1 MDTHIEFL
9 MCVFF
14 YVSYCAYVFNSPA
27 KKKNLNNMRK
37 LILLLFVVTSLSSI
51 SQTSYPTGRWKA
63 WWIAHPTDQ
72 GTQFGVF
79 HFRKTIQLTAKPDS
93 FIIHVS
99 GDNVYNLFVNGQK
112 VAHGPARSDLA
123 NWNFETINIAP
134 FLQTGKNIITSTVWN
149 FAEYRPYA
157 QISYRTAFIIQGHGP
172 AEEIINTNKNWKVI
186 RDSAYKPLPLNRNEL
201 RTYIVVAEGEELDA
215 KHAVWDFGSSDYKDD
230 SWLEAGE
237 LRWHPAKT
245 RTYGTDGNWM
255 LVPRTIPMLEEKS
268 IRFGAVRRSDIP
280 IPDSF
285 VEGKHPI
292 VIPSFTKTTIL
303 LDQKHLTNAYPQ
315 IFTDSGQHAIIKFTY
330 AEALYDDNRAKGN
343 RDTIQNKKIMGVSD
357 RFIADGKKRKYQPL
371 YFRTYRYVQLDIE
384 TRESPLII
392 RDVSGVFTGYPFE
405 EKASFE
411 TTNDTL
417 RRIWDVGWRTARLCA
432 LDTYVDCPYYEQL
445 QYVGDTRIQALISLY
460 VSGDDRLMKKSI
472 DDISHSFI
480 PDGLT
485 QSRYPSRDLQVI
497 PTFSLWWVCMIY
509 DYYMHRT
516 DDAWIKGHLPGIQK
530 VIEWYDARM
539 YENGMLGKLS
549 WWQFV
554 DWSWPWKSDEEMGGV
569 PPGVKEGGSSII
581 TLQYAYTL
589 QRAAALM
596 RKFGKTQLADQ
607 YLNRA
612 KQLTSATYK
621 LCWDAAKK
629 MFADTYEK
637 KSYSQHA
644 NIMAV
649 LTDAIPIAQQPLLIK
664 KISDDKSITQATYYF
679 TFYMF
684 EALKKVKKGN
694 EFLGRL
700 EPWKDMLTKGLT
712 TFAENPEPVRSD
724 CHAWSASPN
733 YQLLSI
739 VCGIN
744 PGTAGFRMVKIEPY
758 LGHLQSVKG
767 KMPHPKGMISVE
779 FEKRGPMLEGEV
791 ELPAGVSGILLWN
804 GRSIVL
810 KGGKQTVTL

>member
-1 MDTHIEFL
+1 MKKL
-9 MCVFF
+9 VFF
-14 YVSYCAYVFNSPA
+14 
-27 KKKNLNNMRK
+27 
-37 LILLLFVVTSLSSI
+37 LLFSISFNVI
-51 SQTSYPTGRWKA
+51 SQTPYPTGRWKA
-63 WWIAHPTDQ
+63 WWISHPTDQ

-79 HFRKTIQLTAKPDS
+79 HFRKTIQLTSKPDS

-99 GDNVYNLFVNGQK
+99 GDNVYNLFVNGEK

-123 NWNFETINIAP
+123 NWNFETIDIAR
-134 FLQTGKNIITSTVWN
+134 FLKNGDNIIAATVWN

-157 QISYRTAFIIQGHGP
+157 QISYRTAFIIQGHGQ
-172 AEEIINTNKNWKVI
+172 AEEIINTNKTWKVI
-186 RDSAYKPLPLNRNEL
+186 RDSGYKPLPIDRNEL
-201 RTYIVVAEGEELDA
+201 RTYIVVAEGEEVNA
-215 KHAVWDFGSSDYKDD
+215 KHAIWEFAATEFKDD
-230 SWLEAGE
+230 NWIAANE

-255 LVPRTIPMLEEKS
+255 LVPRTIPMLEEKN
-268 IRFGAVRRSDIP
+268 IRFGAVRRSTVLVPNGFVQGLQPISIP
-280 IPDSF
+280 P
-285 VEGKHPI
+285 
-292 VIPSFTKTTIL
+292 FTKVSIL
-303 LDQKHLTNAYPQ
+303 LDQLHLTNAYPQ
-315 IFTDSGQHAIIKFTY
+315 IFTDSGKDAVIKLTY
-330 AEALYDDNRAKGN
+330 AEALYDEKRQKGN
-343 RDTIQNKKIMGVSD
+343 RDSIENKKIMGVSD
-357 RFIADGKKRKYQPL
+357 KFIADGHKRKYQPL

-384 TRESPLII
+384 TKASALII
-392 RDVSGVFTGYPFE
+392 TDVRGVFTGYPFE
-405 EKASFE
+405 EKAAFDVN
-411 TTNDTL
+411 NDTL

-497 PTFSLWWVCMIY
+497 PTFSLWWICMIY

-530 VIEWYDARM
+530 VIDWYDARM
-539 YENGMLGKLS
+539 QQNGMLGKLS

-554 DWSWPWKSDEEMGGV
+554 DWSWQWKSDEEMGGV

-589 QRAAALM
+589 QRASALM
-596 RKFGKTQLADQ
+596 KKFGKNQLADL

-612 KQLTSATYK
+612 KQLTAATYK
-621 LCWDAAKK
+621 LCWDADRK
-629 MFADTYEK
+629 MFADTYK
-637 KSYSQHA
+637 KDTYSQHA
-644 NIMAV
+644 NILAI
-649 LTDAIPIAQQPLLIK
+649 LSDAIPVSQQTLLLQN
-664 KISDDKSITQATYYF
+664 ISDDTSITRATYYF

-694 EFLGRL
+694 EFLDRL
-700 EPWKDMLTKGLT
+700 EPWKDMLRRGLT

-758 LGHLQSVKG
+758 LGNLQNVKG
-767 KMPHPKGMISVE
+767 KMPHPKGMISVQ
-779 FEKRGPMLEGEV
+779 FEKRGPRLEGEV
-791 ELPAGVSGILLWN
+791 ELPPGVSGILLWN
-804 GRSIVL
+804 GKSLVL
-810 KGGKQTVTL
+810 KGGRQSVAL